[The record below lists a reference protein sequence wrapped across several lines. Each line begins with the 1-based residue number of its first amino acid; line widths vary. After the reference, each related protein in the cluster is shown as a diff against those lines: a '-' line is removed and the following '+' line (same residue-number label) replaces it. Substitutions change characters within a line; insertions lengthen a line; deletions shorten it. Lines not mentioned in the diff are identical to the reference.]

1 MSGHWRMNG
10 SAISKSK
17 TTPGLQQAIFI
28 TTIRTMTF
36 LQEHNITTLVQLQE
50 TVSEMKKRY
59 RNTNGKI
66 KQTEKLIH
74 ERKEL
79 IDQSE
84 NYLP

>member
-1 MSGHWRMNG
+1 LELLN
-10 SAISKSK
+10 
-17 TTPGLQQAIFI
+17 QAIREAAAPQSQYGK
-28 TTIRTMTF
+28 IRDLKTYTKAVNF

-59 RNTNGKI
+59 RNINGKI